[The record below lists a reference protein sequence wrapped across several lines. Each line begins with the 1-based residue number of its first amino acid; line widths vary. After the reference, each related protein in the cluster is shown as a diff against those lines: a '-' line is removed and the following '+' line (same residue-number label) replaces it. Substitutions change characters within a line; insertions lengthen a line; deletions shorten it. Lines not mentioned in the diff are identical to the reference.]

1 MSILSPGIMRPDIS
15 TADMV
20 RTALTGRR
28 SDLRGKAF
36 LACLLTALMLA
47 LAVLVVLLWQV
58 VQSAF
63 PVFRER
69 GVDFLTSDL
78 ASSPDRAGIAQGL
91 WGSLIIASFV
101 VVIAF
106 PIGIAAGV
114 YLEEYAK
121 PTRLTRFIQINIRN
135 LAGVPSVVY
144 GILGLLVFVKAGES
158 LTGGRSVLAAGL
170 TLAVLVLPIIVI
182 TTAEAVRAVP
192 SGLRE
197 AGFGVGATR
206 WETTRDH
213 VLPFAAPG
221 ILTGTMLA
229 VARALGEAAPLVL
242 IGAITGRLAQVKNQ
256 EFMDR
261 LQGKFTALP
270 MTIFGW
276 ANEPNRP
283 GKDTGLTFA
292 QLTSAAI
299 VVLVA
304 VVLLINVV
312 AIVLRNRFEKA
323 RSL

>member
-1 MSILSPGIMRPDIS
+1 MTNLFTSINPRVTS
-15 TADMV
+15 TDAV
-20 RTALTGRR
+20 RAALTGR
-28 SDLRGKAF
+28 SADPKGVAF
-36 LACLLTALMLA
+36 LTALIAA
-47 LAVLVVLLWQV
+47 LFASLGILVVLLWQV
-58 VQSAF
+58 VASAF

-69 GVDFLTSDL
+69 GADFLTANL
-78 ASSPDRAGIAQGL
+78 ASSPDKAGIAQGL
-91 WGSLIIASFV
+91 WGSLVIALFV
-101 VVIAF
+101 VFISF
-106 PIGIAAGV
+106 PIGIGAGV

-121 PTRLTRFIQINIRN
+121 PGKLTRFIQVNIRN

-144 GILGLLVFVKAGES
+144 GILGLLVFVKALGGV
-158 LTGGRSVLAAGL
+158 TGGRSVMAAGL
-170 TLAVLVLPIIVI
+170 TLAILVLPIIVI
-182 TTAEAVRAVP
+182 TTAESVRAVP

-242 IGAITGRLAQVKNQ
+242 IGAITGRLAEPKNQ
-256 EFMDR
+256 SLVDR
-261 LQGKFTALP
+261 LHDKFTALP

-276 ANEPNRP
+276 VNEPNTP
-283 GKDTGLTFA
+283 GKRTGLTFT

-299 VVLVA
+299 LVLIV
-304 VVLLINVV
+304 VVLLINLV

-323 RSL
+323 RQS

>member
-1 MSILSPGIMRPDIS
+1 MTTIMNPGVTPTEI
-15 TADMV
+15 V
-20 RTALTGRR
+20 RAALTGKRN
-28 SDLRGKAF
+28 DFRGTAF
-36 LACLLTALMLA
+36 LISLMLA
-47 LAVLVVLLWQV
+47 LFLSLGVLVLLLWQV
-58 VQSAF
+58 VRSAF
-63 PVFRER
+63 PVFQER
-69 GVDFLTSDL
+69 GVSFLTSDL
-78 ASSPDRAGIAQGL
+78 ASSPDKAGIAQGL
-91 WGSLIIASFV
+91 WGSLVISAFV
-101 VVIAF
+101 VAVAF

-121 PTRLTRFIQINIRN
+121 PNKMTRFIQINIRN

-158 LTGGRSVLAAGL
+158 ITGGRSVIAAGL

-182 TTAEAVRAVP
+182 TTAESVRAVP

-229 VARALGEAAPLVL
+229 VARALGEAAPLIL
-242 IGAITGRLAQVKNQ
+242 IGAITGRLAQAKDQ
-256 EFMDR
+256 GLIDR
-261 LQGKFTALP
+261 LQGKFTAVP
-270 MTIFGW
+270 MTIYGW
-276 ANEPNRP
+276 ANEPNKP
-283 GKDTGLTFA
+283 GKETGLTFA

-304 VVLLINVV
+304 VVLLINLV

-323 RSL
+323 RSM